1 MNDNRMSEEPH
12 FGVLSAK
19 GGRVGAYHSGAWLAV
34 FVVLLNQSTATAG
47 SRQDGNA
54 DEAKNLQAFKHA
66 VVANYTKVV
75 SATYQDAVAGAERMG
90 VAIEALLAAP
100 SEESLAA
107 ARRAWL
113 AARVPYSQTE
123 AFRFYDGPIDQV
135 ESAVNSWPIDEN
147 YLDYTAGNPKAG
159 LINDPRRFPVLSKEV
174 LLSLNEKEGKKN
186 ISTGFHAIEFLLWG
200 QDTST
205 NGPGNRPWRD
215 FADGTE
221 NAARRRQC
229 LRVITELL
237 IEKLKAVAAN
247 WEDGQVANFR
257 SKFVNG
263 NADAAL
269 GMILKGIGALSG
281 SELAGERLTSPYETK
296 EQEEEQ
302 DCFSDNTR
310 NDLIDDAIGI
320 QNVVLGR
327 YRPVNGKEIAG
338 PGVGDLVKRLD
349 PALGDRLIAKAQD
362 AVERARA
369 IPQPFDQAILG
380 NNASPGRVAV
390 KGAIK
395 EFQSLSDTIAASA
408 KVLSIKL
415 DLHSP

>member
-1 MNDNRMSEEPH
+1 
-12 FGVLSAK
+12 
-19 GGRVGAYHSGAWLAV
+19 
-34 FVVLLNQSTATAG
+34 
-47 SRQDGNA
+47 
-54 DEAKNLQAFKHA
+54 
-66 VVANYTKVV
+66 
-75 SATYQDAVAGAERMG
+75 
-90 VAIEALLAAP
+90 
-100 SEESLAA
+100 
-107 ARRAWL
+107 
-113 AARVPYSQTE
+113 
-123 AFRFYDGPIDQV
+123 
-135 ESAVNSWPIDEN
+135 
-147 YLDYTAGNPKAG
+147 
-159 LINDPRRFPVLSKEV
+159 
-174 LLSLNEKEGKKN
+174 
-186 ISTGFHAIEFLLWG
+186 LLWG

-327 YRPVNGKEIAG
+327 YRPANGKEIAG